1 MISTKV
7 KGISLVPNNV
17 INSVIPTEYG
27 VNAIKKEKS
36 TSDVVMSE
44 IKRKLLTSNFF
55 KIMKN
60 IENKIK
66 Y

>member
-7 KGISLVPNNV
+7 RGISLVPNKV

-36 TSDVVMSE
+36 TNDVVISE
-44 IKRKLLTSNFF
+44 INRELFTSNFF
-55 KIMKN
+55 KIIKN
-60 IENKIK
+60 IENKII